1 MLQKRTLHFD
11 QSKTFSVKYKSMRE
25 LGYGL
30 FTKFIE
36 NYCHLRLLS
45 EFIQTQ
51 KRYPT
56 TTDKIVILT

>member
-1 MLQKRTLHFD
+1 MLQKRALHFD
-11 QSKTFSVKYKSMRE
+11 QWKTFSVNYKSMKE
-25 LGYGL
+25 LGYGW